1 MVVSG
6 KAGAIVP
13 HEPKGSAMKLW
24 VSLLMGIVLVFG
36 NAASAS
42 DDAWSPQPL
51 AHDQLSLRGALTDCL
66 SAYYIYSNPVPFW
79 LEDRDFCTIGHSPF
93 FHGGDV
99 SSKSGHQMD
108 VIDIIEQIRPRFTH
122 PKNSAVQQAFSR
134 DLQSCL
140 RTYVEVQSME
150 VEDHCTV
157 SPSDRTA
164 VYWRTRARTER
175 RVPLSLVIRVI
186 RRLVPRGA

>member
-1 MVVSG
+1 MNVPG
-6 KAGAIVP
+6 DAGRLSLP
-13 HEPKGSAMKLW
+13 NPGRNTMKLS
-24 VSLLMGIVLVFG
+24 VSIVMGIALALG
-36 NAASAS
+36 NVASAS
-42 DDAWSPQPL
+42 DDPWSPSPL
-51 AHDQLSLRGALTDCL
+51 AHDQLSLQGALTDCL
-66 SAYYIYSNPVPFW
+66 SAYYIYSNPVPLW

-93 FHGGDV
+93 FHGSDV

-108 VIDIIEQIRPRFTH
+108 VIDVIEQIRPRFTH

-140 RTYVEVQSME
+140 RTYVEVQSMDE
-150 VEDHCTV
+150 EDYCTV

-164 VYWRTRARTER
+164 VYWRTSARTQR